1 MEKSLFGFVSYKL
14 CNYVLQKYTTKK
26 LAWNYTS
33 LIHATTTC
41 FVWTFGT
48 ETMMLCNSGGY
59 FLHDIY
65 YILKNEKLNISN
77 LLYFYHHIACLYY
90 MRLSPLKYNWFN
102 IIGVGELSNI
112 PNYFVYH
119 YLKTD
124 PGSEKLKTWKS
135 VQKVW
140 YGGMRTIVAGVMT
153 YREINHPVRFWKL
166 LPVSPLFILGILWA
180 GIIIKK

>member
-1 MEKSLFGFVSYKL
+1 MEKSVIGFISYKIL
-14 CNYVLQKYTTKK
+14 NYILEKYTTKK
-26 LAWNYTS
+26 LAMNYTA
-33 LIHATTTC
+33 LIHATSASM
-41 FVWTFGT
+41 VWIFGT
-48 ETMMLCNSGGY
+48 PYIAITNTGGY
-59 FLHDIY
+59 FLFDIY
-65 YILKNEKLNISN
+65 YLLKNRKLNLMNS
-77 LLYFYHHIACLYY
+77 LYYYHHIACLYY
-90 MRLSPLKYNWFN
+90 MSLSPVKYNWFN
-102 IIGVGELSNI
+102 AIGVGELSNI

-124 PGSEKLKTWKS
+124 PGSEKLKTWKI

-180 GIIIKK
+180 GVMIKQ